1 MLRWMIKS
9 LFLEPLT
16 LVVAIASAASAFL
29 LIILFEGIFAG
40 ESEQI
45 VAYVRNVKADVWVM
59 QRGVSNMH
67 MATSYLPDWKVR
79 QVREL
84 PGVAGVEAILY
95 LNTVVEVGD
104 QRWFS
109 YVVGLEVP
117 SNYAGPWAMARG
129 RAQPSVGDVVV
140 PEVFADMARLVI
152 GDTLRVTDRKLTIVG
167 LSKGTFSM
175 ANSVIFINKIDLEDI
190 MSSFDIAS
198 FMLVRSGPG
207 VSPTELAGTI
217 EDAVEK
223 VRALPASQF
232 LQNDRRMAMQMGTET
247 IALMTTI
254 GGSLA
259 ILLVA
264 FTIHSQV
271 VRQRREL
278 SVAKAL
284 GATNRS
290 LYISVALQAV
300 GITLASVLVASMT
313 AAALLPVLSNL
324 IPAVTMILTV
334 SSVAKIAILGLFVGI
349 TAALLSARQI
359 ARLDPASAFQ
369 T

>member
-1 MLRWMIKS
+1 
-9 LFLEPLT
+9 
-16 LVVAIASAASAFL
+16 
-29 LIILFEGIFAG
+29 
-40 ESEQI
+40 
-45 VAYVRNVKADVWVM
+45 
-59 QRGVSNMH
+59 
-67 MATSYLPDWKVR
+67 
-79 QVREL
+79 
-84 PGVAGVEAILY
+84 
-95 LNTVVEVGD
+95 
-104 QRWFS
+104 
-109 YVVGLEVP
+109 
-117 SNYAGPWAMARG
+117 
-129 RAQPSVGDVVV
+129 
-140 PEVFADMARLVI
+140 
-152 GDTLRVTDRKLTIVG
+152 
-167 LSKGTFSM
+167 
-175 ANSVIFINKIDLEDI
+175 
-190 MSSFDIAS
+190 
-198 FMLVRSGPG
+198 
-207 VSPTELAGTI
+207 
-217 EDAVEK
+217 
-223 VRALPASQF
+223 
-232 LQNDRRMAMQMGTET
+232 MQMGTET

-290 LYISVALQAV
+290 LYISVTLQAV
-300 GITLASVLVASMT
+300 GITLASVLVASIT

-334 SSVAKIAILGLFVGI
+334 ASVAKIAILGLFVAI